1 MYTYLLLR
9 RDKKEWS
16 FISLKENIESL
27 NYLEGGDFWVNMRK
41 GSDYEED

>member
-1 MYTYLLLR
+1 MVE
-9 RDKKEWS
+9 KKEWS
-16 FISLKENIESL
+16 FIFVKKNVESL